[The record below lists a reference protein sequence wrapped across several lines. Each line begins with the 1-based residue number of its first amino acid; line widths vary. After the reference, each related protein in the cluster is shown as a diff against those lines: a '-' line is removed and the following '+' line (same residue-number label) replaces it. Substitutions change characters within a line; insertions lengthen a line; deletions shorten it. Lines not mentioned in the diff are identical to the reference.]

1 MVKLPNR
8 DREAGK
14 VKMGCLLTTVLFVA
28 AVYYGI
34 DYVGVRLKAYR
45 MQDEVNEQASFASVI
60 DDVTI
65 RNRLVEQADRLG
77 IPLGTRQWEIRRMR
91 TPEGRRIIISGTY
104 EDSVVIDLPGV
115 RKVFRFTFTPGANET
130 Y

>member
-1 MVKLPNR
+1 MVNVPRR

-14 VKMGCLLTTVLFVA
+14 VKLGCLLTTVVFIA

-65 RNRLVEQADRLG
+65 RNRLVEQADKLG
-77 IPLGTRQWEIRRMR
+77 IPLGPRQWEIRRSR
-91 TPEGRRIIISGTY
+91 NPEGRRIIINGVY
-104 EDSVVIDLPGV
+104 DDSVVIDLPGV
-115 RKVFRFTFTPGANET
+115 RKVFRFTFTPSANEI